1 MIRHLTSKSNYE
13 SIIKDGVIKPRK
25 KKDRDFGVVSFE
37 KLNENNILVNIIRE
51 EKNLKKE
58 EQVVAILID
67 DEELIKEG
75 FNVYY
80 TDSSL
85 IANRQG
91 SRYTTKY
98 ENITRFGGNE
108 LNADY
113 INIGEYVHVEGE
125 IPISFIKDVKFYY

>member
-1 MIRHLTSKSNYE
+1 M
-13 SIIKDGVIKPRK
+13 
-25 KKDRDFGVVSFE
+25 VSFE

-108 LNADY
+108 LNDDY